1 MRFQVILNRDGG
13 TLRTLDLVRFEDE
26 LREAFQSAGH
36 QADVSIIEGKDLE
49 EHLDQALASNCDV
62 IMVGGGDGS
71 VSTAAGKLM
80 GSDKALA
87 ILPAGTMNLFARSLG
102 IPQNLDLAV
111 AAFATGVIRKVD
123 LATANDRIFVHQFS
137 IGLHAKVI
145 RIREQHVFNSRIGK
159 IWASV
164 RAGLKAMFRPP
175 RLRVELELD
184 GVRIGR
190 KTAGIGISNNVFG
203 EGHLPYADDPAGGV
217 LGVYVTRARR
227 PGDIFRMAI
236 QVALGRWKAI
246 DTIEVMQAHEVVL
259 RLLSPHKRYGCAID
273 GEICPLDNVTRLKIL
288 PGALYVLVPS
298 EALSAG

>member
-1 MRFQVILNRDGG
+1 MRFQLILNRDGG
-13 TLRTLDLVRFEDE
+13 TLRTLDLVRFEEE
-26 LREAFQSAGH
+26 LREALQSSGH
-36 QADVSIIEGKDLE
+36 HVDVAIIEGKDLE
-49 EHLDQALASNCDV
+49 DHLDRALASDCDV

-87 ILPAGTMNLFARSLG
+87 ILPAGTMNLFARSLA

-111 AAFATGVIRKVD
+111 AAFVGSEIRKVD
-123 LATANDRIFVHQFS
+123 LASANGHIFVHQFS

-184 GVRIGR
+184 GVKIRR
-190 KTAGIGISNNVFG
+190 RTAGIGVSNNMFG

-217 LGVYVTRARR
+217 LGVYVTRAWR

-246 DTIEVMQAHEVVL
+246 DTIEVMQAHDVVL

-273 GEICPLDNVTRLKIL
+273 GEICPIDTVTHLKIL

-298 EALSAG
+298 EMPAS

>member
-273 GEICPLDNVTRLKIL
+273 GEICPIDTVTRLKIL

-298 EALSAG
+298 EALSAS